1 MKGRRPVNRA
11 NREVLLLYHFQDT
24 EIGRQ
29 VHHVAARMGILCR
42 VVEENQTGQT
52 LGALLKLSGF
62 AWKEENQED
71 QEAKTSRERVPMQ
84 RRMMVLYGFTSRR
97 LDEFLS
103 NMKRMGIPRIALK
116 AIVTPQN
123 IGWTLEALYQELEK
137 EDERMGKAARS
148 PEPDQGKSEKK

>member
-1 MKGRRPVNRA
+1 MKGRRPVNRG

-29 VHHVAARMGILCR
+29 VYHVAARMGILCR

-62 AWKEENQED
+62 ARKEDQKEE
-71 QEAKTSRERVPMQ
+71 ACREPVPMQ
-84 RRMMVLYGFTSRR
+84 RQMMVLYGFTSRR

-123 IGWTLEALYQELEK
+123 IGWTFEALYQELEK
-137 EDERMGKAARS
+137 EDEQVRKAARS
-148 PEPDQGKSEKK
+148 PESDEEKSKKKVGEV

>member
-1 MKGRRPVNRA
+1 MKGRRPANRG

-29 VHHVAARMGILCR
+29 VYHVAARMGILCR

-62 AWKEENQED
+62 AWKEDDQED
-71 QEAKTSRERVPMQ
+71 QKAEACREPVPMQ
-84 RRMMVLYGFTSRR
+84 RQMMVLYGFTSRR

-123 IGWTLEALYQELEK
+123 IGWTFEALYQELER
-137 EDERMGKAARS
+137 EDEQVRKAARPLES
-148 PEPDQGKSEKK
+148 HEEKK